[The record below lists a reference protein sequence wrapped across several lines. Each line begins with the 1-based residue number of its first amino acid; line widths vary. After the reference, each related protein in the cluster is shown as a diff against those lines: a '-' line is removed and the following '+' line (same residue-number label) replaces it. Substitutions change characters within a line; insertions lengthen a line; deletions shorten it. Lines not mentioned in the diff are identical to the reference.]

1 MQELTP
7 RQASVLSFIEN
18 FIRKNQQPPAERE
31 IAGHFRI
38 HQSAVRK
45 HLTAL
50 ERKGK
55 LQLNRDGRSRGI
67 RLANVSPA
75 IAIPI
80 IEDVAAGT
88 TLLADGNI
96 DRMIMMDA
104 GFVGS
109 EEAFLLHAP
118 DTSMAGAG
126 ILEDDLLLVRRSTSV
141 RNGELVVARVDD
153 VITVRRYYDIAGR
166 IVLEAADKSHPPI
179 TIEHET
185 VYQLEGRV
193 VALIRTMEN
202 LSPTRIRQKGDA
214 KNDSTQRVNESVAG
228 YSPQPEIPA
237 GEKHSDESSVAD
249 HSETTVSNAS
259 DDAHEDMPTE

>member
-18 FIRKNQQPPAERE
+18 FIRKNQQSPAERE

-67 RLANVSPA
+67 RLANVAPA

-88 TLLADGNI
+88 PLLADGNI
-96 DRMIMMDA
+96 DRTIMMDA

-118 DTSMAGAG
+118 DASMAGAG

-202 LSPTRIRQKGDA
+202 LSPTRRKQKATA
-214 KNDSTQRVNESVAG
+214 KTDHVEGAETGFSTRPESLAG
-228 YSPQPEIPA
+228 GKLTQ
-237 GEKHSDESSVAD
+237 DSSVAD
-249 HSETTVSNAS
+249 HGNDTVPDTSEDAPEDTT
-259 DDAHEDMPTE
+259 TE